1 MSEGPTVASSGPG
14 IVVVQVRGWGALGIR
29 DSECPHY
36 SKTCTSGFDKYLLIL
51 RQSYHGKKTGLIIA

>member
-14 IVVVQVRGWGALGIR
+14 IVVVQVRGGGALGIR

-36 SKTCTSGFDKYLLIL
+36 SKTCTSGLDKYLLIL
-51 RQSYHGKKTGLIIA
+51 RQSYKGKQLA

>member
-14 IVVVQVRGWGALGIR
+14 IVVVQVRGGGALGIR

-36 SKTCTSGFDKYLLIL
+36 SKTCTSGFDKHLLIL
-51 RQSYHGKKTGLIIA
+51 RQSYKGKQLA

>member
-14 IVVVQVRGWGALGIR
+14 IVVVQVRGGGALGIR

-36 SKTCTSGFDKYLLIL
+36 SKTCTSGFDKYLRICAKVIKANNWLD
-51 RQSYHGKKTGLIIA
+51 IA